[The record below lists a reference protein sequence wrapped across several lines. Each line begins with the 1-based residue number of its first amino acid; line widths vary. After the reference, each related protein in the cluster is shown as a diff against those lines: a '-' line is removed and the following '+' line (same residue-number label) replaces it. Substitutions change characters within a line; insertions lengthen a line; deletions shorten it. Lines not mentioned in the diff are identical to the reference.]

1 MVISAGVWL
10 SQNFTTKSFAQI
22 LKDLKSQ
29 LGSRPG
35 VSSSYLCF
43 RGSWLHSKC
52 ISKRKCLKIFASDP
66 FFQRA
71 ESQVYLFYEQRSMF
85 LSVAVYSD
93 GSRQQLTWTNLMLH
107 LSKLFKGVYVTALWL
122 QDSSGRSKTK
132 TCRWTDLTKTFLGGR
147 SPTAALKNLWWKNKQ
162 PLHFTAG
169 SL

>member
-35 VSSSYLCF
+35 LSSSYLCF
-43 RGSWLHSKC
+43 HGSWLHSKC

-147 SPTAALKNLWWKNKQ
+147 FPTAALKNLWWKNKQ